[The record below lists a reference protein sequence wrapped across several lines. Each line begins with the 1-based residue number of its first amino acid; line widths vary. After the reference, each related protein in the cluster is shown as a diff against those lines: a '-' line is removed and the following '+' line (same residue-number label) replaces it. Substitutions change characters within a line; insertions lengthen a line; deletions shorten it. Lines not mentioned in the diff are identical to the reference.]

1 MTERGRAPAVD
12 DARATFDAL
21 APVRARLAIG
31 DAGVVADQIAVTEI
45 PAPTGDEAARAH
57 WVADRLRAAGLP
69 DVRIDAV
76 GNVIGRRPGVEALDR
91 PTPDDAAPVCV
102 CAHLD
107 TVFPRDAATRVQEDG
122 RRLVA
127 PGIGDNGRGL
137 AALLALAAAF
147 DGVQLRTRRAVEF
160 VATVGEEG
168 LGDLSGAKHYFAQ
181 FPADARPAAAIVLDG
196 PGDERVVHRAVG
208 ARRFRLTFRGP
219 GGHSWAAFGTVN
231 AVHAAARAATR
242 LADVALPPGSPA
254 GAGGRVTLSVGRI
267 GGGLSVN
274 AIPAEAWLEVDLR
287 ATTARALDDYEGVV
301 RRAARAAAS
310 DENSARSPGTSPL
323 AIAIEIIGDRP
334 AGAIASDHPLVQAA
348 LAATRLIGRTPQAG
362 AASTD
367 ANVPL
372 GSGVPAVAIGAGGRG
387 GLAHTLGEW
396 YENVDGTLGLA
407 RALTLVA
414 AAAGLVSPTT

>member
-1 MTERGRAPAVD
+1 MD
-12 DARATFDAL
+12 DVGATYAAL
-21 APVRARLAIG
+21 APVRARLAAA
-31 DAGVVADQIAVTEI
+31 DAMVVANQVAVTEI
-45 PAPTGDEAARAH
+45 AAPTGDESARAG
-57 WVADRLRAAGLP
+57 WIADRLRAAGVP
-69 DVRIDAV
+69 DVRIDAA
-76 GNVIGRRPGVEALDR
+76 GNVVARRPGVAAAG
-91 PTPDDAAPVCV
+91 TPPIAV
-102 CAHLD
+102 CAHMD
-107 TVFPRDAATRVQEDG
+107 TVFPREVPTGVRADG
-122 RRLVA
+122 VRLVA

-137 AALLALAAAF
+137 AALLALAAAL
-147 DGVQLRTRRAVEF
+147 DGEGVRTRRPVEF

-168 LGDLSGAKHYFAQ
+168 LGDLVGAKHYFAQ
-181 FPADARPAAAIVLDG
+181 FPADARPAAAVVLDG

-242 LADVALPPGSPA
+242 LAEVALPPGTAA

-287 ATTARALDDYEGVV
+287 ATTARGLDDYASVV
-301 RRAARAAAS
+301 RRAARAAAA
-310 DENSARSPGTSPL
+310 DENAVRSPGTAAL
-323 AIAIEIIGDRP
+323 TAAVEVIGDRP
-334 AGAIASDHPLVQAA
+334 AGAIAGDHPLVQAA

-372 GSGVPAVAIGAGGRG
+372 GLGVPAVAIGAGGRG
-387 GLAHTLGEW
+387 GLAHTPGEW
-396 YENVDGTLGLA
+396 YENVDGALGVA
-407 RALTLVA
+407 RALTIVC
-414 AAAGLVSPTT
+414 AAAGLAQ

>member
-1 MTERGRAPAVD
+1 MD
-12 DARATFDAL
+12 DTAATFAAL
-21 APVRARLAIG
+21 ASVRARLATA

-45 PAPTGDEAARAH
+45 AAPTGDEGARAR
-57 WVADRLRAAGLP
+57 WVADRLRRAGLG
-69 DVRIDAV
+69 DVRLDAV
-76 GNVIGRRPGVEALDR
+76 GNVVARRP
-91 PTPDDAAPVCV
+91 AAPERGAFRPVAV

-107 TVFPRDAATRVQEDG
+107 TVFPRDTETRVREDG

-137 AALLALAAAF
+137 AALLALASVLG
-147 DGVQLRTRRAVEF
+147 DDQLRTRRPIEF

-168 LGDLSGAKHYFAQ
+168 LGDLGGAKHYFAQ
-181 FPADARPAAAIVLDG
+181 FPPDARPAAAVVLDG

-242 LADVALPPGSPA
+242 LAEVALPPGTA
-254 GAGGRVTLSVGRI
+254 GGAGGRVTLSVGRI

-274 AIPAEAWLEVDLR
+274 AIPAEGWLEVDLR
-287 ATTARALDDYEGVV
+287 ATTTRALDDYEGVV
-301 RRAARAAAS
+301 RRAARAAAA
-310 DENSARSPGTSPL
+310 DENAVRARGTAAL
-323 AIAIEIIGDRP
+323 VATVEIIGDRP
-334 AGAIASDHPLVQAA
+334 AGAIGGDHPLVLAS
-348 LAATRLIGRTPQAG
+348 LAATRLIGRTPQTG

-372 GSGVPAVAIGAGGRG
+372 GLGIPAVAIGAGGRG
-387 GLAHTLGEW
+387 GLAHTTGEW
-396 YENVDGTLGLA
+396 YENADGTLGIA
-407 RALTLVA
+407 RALTIVCT
-414 AAAGLVSPTT
+414 AAGLVA

>member
-1 MTERGRAPAVD
+1 MD
-12 DARATFDAL
+12 DAGATFTAL
-21 APVRARLAIG
+21 AAVRARLAAT
-31 DAGVVADQIAVTEI
+31 DAAVVADQVAVTEI
-45 PAPTGDEAARAH
+45 AAPTGDEGPRAR
-57 WVADRLRAAGLP
+57 WVADRLRAAGLTA
-69 DVRIDAV
+69 VRIDAA
-76 GNVIGRRPGVEALDR
+76 GNVVGRRPGAGRE
-91 PTPDDAAPVCV
+91 DAAPIAV

-107 TVFPRDAATRVQEDG
+107 TVFPRDVPTGVHADG
-122 RRLVA
+122 GRLIG

-137 AALLALAAAF
+137 AALLALAGALGAA
-147 DGVQLRTRRAVEF
+147 DGAGRGTAGDGAVRTRRPIDF

-168 LGDLSGAKHYFAQ
+168 LGDLGGAKFYFAQ
-181 FPADARPAAAIVLDG
+181 FAPDARPAAAVVLDG

-219 GGHSWAAFGTVN
+219 GGHSWAAFGTAN

-242 LADVALPPGSPA
+242 LADVALPAGSPP
-254 GAGGRVTLSVGRI
+254 GAAGRVTLSVGRI

-301 RRAARAAAS
+301 RRAARAAAA
-310 DENSARSPGTSPL
+310 DENAVRASGTAAL
-323 AIAIEIIGDRP
+323 AVSVEVIGDRP
-334 AGAIASDHPLVQAA
+334 AGALAGEHPLVQAA

-372 GSGVPAVAIGAGGRG
+372 GMGVPAVAIGAGGRG
-387 GLAHTLGEW
+387 GLAHTPGEW
-396 YENVDGTLGLA
+396 YENVDGALGIA
-407 RALTLVA
+407 RALTVVC
-414 AAAGLVSPTT
+414 AAAGLA